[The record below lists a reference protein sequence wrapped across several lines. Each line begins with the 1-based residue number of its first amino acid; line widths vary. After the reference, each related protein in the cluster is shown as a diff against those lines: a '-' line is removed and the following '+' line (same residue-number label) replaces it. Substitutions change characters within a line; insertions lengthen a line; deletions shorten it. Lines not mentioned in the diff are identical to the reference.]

1 MKSTQDNK
9 QAVMSAMSN
18 IKCDWFEGFP
28 MFIQPETCS
37 TVVAHDIR
45 HQRKMAAMW
54 TLMCWIIHP
63 QTKRR
68 LLRGITVLVTRC
80 SDFLE
85 SYRHVEVDRCGIIV
99 PSEIDTCPHCLYLA
113 TWHSGFLP
121 SLCTKHRYLRL
132 VSILSSNSQKETEY
146 VYFPKCQTAGF
157 LRKQLS
163 PFLFIFLTRV
173 FCVCVCAQTAGN
185 IKPVL
190 GCFDKILLNH
200 VFIAHSMEC
209 QSNCFRF
216 VYF

>member
-37 TVVAHDIR
+37 TAVAHDIR

-113 TWHSGFLP
+113 TIQASYPHFVLNTDTWDWYQSSHL
-121 SLCTKHRYLRL
+121 THRRKLNTFISQNVKLQGSCANSYL
-132 VSILSSNSQKETEY
+132 SFYSFS
-146 VYFPKCQTAGF
+146 
-157 LRKQLS
+157 
-163 PFLFIFLTRV
+163 
-173 FCVCVCAQTAGN
+173 
-185 IKPVL
+185 
-190 GCFDKILLNH
+190 
-200 VFIAHSMEC
+200 
-209 QSNCFRF
+209 
-216 VYF
+216 